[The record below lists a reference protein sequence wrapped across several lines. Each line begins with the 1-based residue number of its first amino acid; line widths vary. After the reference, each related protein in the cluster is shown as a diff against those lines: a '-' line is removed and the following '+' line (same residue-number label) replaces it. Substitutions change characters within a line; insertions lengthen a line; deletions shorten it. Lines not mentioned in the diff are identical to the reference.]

1 MIAVLYATY
10 LYSTPD
16 RRSAIVPVNSPVDY
30 RNLNTGE
37 ERGIA
42 KDEQSSTLEDLPL
55 EKRV

>member
-10 LYSTPD
+10 LYSSPD
-16 RRSAIVPVNSPVDY
+16 RRPAITPVDSPIDY
-30 RNLNTGE
+30 RKLNTGE
-37 ERGIA
+37 EHGIG